1 MSKDVKQ
8 TIFVNGV
15 VHNAKQQVLLV
26 QRSSKDDFL
35 PGYFELPGGRVEPG
49 ETLEHALKRKLV
61 REVNL
66 EMADALYYMSIAQLD
81 RNGPYTRLIF
91 EVACSDP
98 DTVTL
103 TKAHDSF
110 IWVGREDLKKYT
122 VASDARAVVESYLGS
137 APTTKG
143 SDGKKTTHTIFTDG
157 GSRGNPGPSA
167 SAYVIYDE
175 SGDVV
180 EKNGEYIGI
189 TTNNQAEYTAVLL
202 ALQGAS
208 KLNDVPNT
216 ITLNIDSLLVVN
228 QMNGIYKVKNRELW
242 PLHQKIREAMKQFQ
256 AVYFKHVPREDNT
269 VADAKVNEILDA
281 HAGASNKES

>member
-1 MSKDVKQ
+1 MMSKDTKQ

-15 VHNAKQQVLLV
+15 VRNAEQQVLLV

-49 ETLEHALKRKLV
+49 ETLEHALKRKLA

-66 EMADALYYMSIAQLD
+66 EAANALYYMSIAQLD

-98 DTVTL
+98 DIVTL

-122 VASDARAVVESYLGS
+122 VASDARAVVESYLGEAIAVKS
-137 APTTKG
+137 G
-143 SDGKKTTHTIFTDG
+143 DKKTSYTIFTDG

-175 SGDVV
+175 SGNVV

-281 HAGASNKES
+281 HSAQGVK